1 MTDEE
6 QTPPEPLDPDTEPT
20 EATTQAQPE
29 EEGPSRFGGMMRWLL
44 RWAVVVGVVFL
55 LGVMAT
61 WIVRVSPQ
69 SDTIRSLSRSLDESR
84 NQVNELQQ
92 EVETLR
98 GLEDENEQL
107 TQELETKDRHLDL
120 LAVLVDVTRAQL
132 ALAEDQP
139 GEASAELEGT
149 DDRLASLESGLEGS
163 EADVVSGMRDRLN
176 LVLNELETDEFAAQ
190 RDLEILANN
199 LVDLERTMFGDG

>member
-20 EATTQAQPE
+20 EAATQAQPE
-29 EEGPSRFGGMMRWLL
+29 EEPSRFGGMMRWLL

-92 EVETLR
+92 EVEALR

-139 GEASAELEGT
+139 GEASVELDGT
-149 DDRLASLESGLEGS
+149 DDRLASLERGLEGS

-199 LVDLERTMFGDG
+199 LVDLERTLFGDG

>member
-20 EATTQAQPE
+20 EAATQTQPE
-29 EEGPSRFGGMMRWLL
+29 EEPSRFGGMMRWLL

-84 NQVNELQQ
+84 NQVDELQR

-139 GEASAELEGT
+139 GEASVELDGT
-149 DDRLASLESGLEGS
+149 DDRLASLERGLEGS

-199 LVDLERTMFGDG
+199 LVDLERTLFGDG